1 MSLSPIRQRYLDD
14 YPIKFTRTI
23 RPPIWFWLGLG
34 LCNLPD
40 NISDADLKAKA
51 LKAYEVDKDELEDE
65 RRALIED
72 IYIKAYPYKEDHDEG
87 TPWWTM
93 EIKKLTLDMSE
104 EEVIARALSD
114 YEADKSVIESLDDYY
129 QKMKDNEEE

>member
-1 MSLSPIRQRYLDD
+1 MTPLRQRYLDV
-14 YPIKFTRTI
+14 YPLKFTRTI

-51 LKAYEVDKDELEDE
+51 LKDYEVDKDELEDE
-65 RRALIED
+65 RREVIECL
-72 IYIKAYPYKEDHDEG
+72 YINAYPFKDDTEESG
-87 TPWWTM
+87 TPWCTVR
-93 EIKKLTLDMSE
+93 IKELLLDMSA

-114 YEADKSVIESLDDYY
+114 YEKDKSEIEVFNAYY